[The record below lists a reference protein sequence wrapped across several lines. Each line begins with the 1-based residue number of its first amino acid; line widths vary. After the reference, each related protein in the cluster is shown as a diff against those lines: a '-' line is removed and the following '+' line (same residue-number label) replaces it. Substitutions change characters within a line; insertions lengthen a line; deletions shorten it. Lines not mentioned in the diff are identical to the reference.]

1 MNFKEFCLS
10 DGGPTERAGLGLGT
24 FLGVVTPTMLTI
36 LGVILY
42 LRTGWVVANAG
53 LAGTLLIVALAHAI
67 TITTAFSLSTLATS
81 MRVGGGGAYW
91 LISRSMGLE
100 LGGALGIPLYLSQAL
115 SLTLY
120 SFGLAESIRIVW
132 PGAPVQ
138 LLAALLVIGVVMIAV
153 KSTVMALRMQIP
165 IMVLIGVS
173 LAALVSGTNF
183 GGSQVEMFG
192 PPDAAGFWEVFAV
205 FFPAVTGIL
214 AGLGL
219 SGDLKTPERSIPRG
233 VMVSVLIGL
242 IVYMTVPV
250 VLANAATTEEL
261 ATNPMIWT
269 TIAPAALVMGG
280 LWGAILSSAI
290 GSILAAPRT
299 LQALADDNLVPA
311 ALGAVDEKKGE
322 PMVALY
328 ISGGVALAAVALGDL
343 NAVASVVTMF
353 FLTTYGMLNL
363 AAGLESLVADP
374 AFRPRIKVPWW
385 VSLLGC
391 IGCFVAMF
399 SIHPLACLLAIIV
412 EGIIWWVLSRRALRT
427 TWGDLRSGLWFT
439 LARFA
444 MLKLNHS
451 KHDPR
456 NWRPHIL
463 VFVADL
469 QRNLGMVRMANHFS
483 QERGIVTVS
492 TLLLGDIEEHGQ
504 AAEIAERNRQL
515 LDANG
520 IVAFA
525 ETAAV
530 SELESGMITVAQA
543 NGMAGLSSNMVMFGW
558 PGEDVDRL
566 GRLLGLV
573 RRMTGLEKSSM
584 IVRPV
589 KGSRA
594 KGNGEIVVWWK
605 GKEHNGDMMLLL
617 GHLLNLAPGW
627 RSNQLILKS
636 VADDAE
642 TGELVHRAFESML
655 PDLRMDV
662 KLEVILRPEGKT
674 HLDVIRDASANADL
688 VFLGM
693 AVPDAGSENAY
704 AQIMM
709 DLLEDL
715 PSTILVRNASR
726 FNGRLV

>member
-1 MNFKEFCLS
+1 
-10 DGGPTERAGLGLGT
+10 
-24 FLGVVTPTMLTI
+24 MLTI

-42 LRTGWVVANAG
+42 LRMGWVVANAG
-53 LAGTLLIVALAHAI
+53 LVGTLIIVVLAHVI
-67 TITTAFSLSTLATS
+67 TVTTSFSLSALATS
-81 MRVGGGGAYW
+81 MRVGSGGAYW

-132 PGAPVQ
+132 PDAPVQ
-138 LLAALLVIGVVMIAV
+138 LLAAAIVILVVLLAV
-153 KSTVMALRMQIP
+153 KSTVLALRMQLP

-173 LAALVSGTNF
+173 IGALVSGTDF
-183 GGSQVEMFG
+183 GGMQVPMFASEG
-192 PPDAAGFWEVFAV
+192 SAGFWEVFAV

-219 SGDLKTPERSIPRG
+219 SGDLKDPERSIPTG
-233 VMVSVLIGL
+233 VFASVLVGFL
-242 IVYMTVPV
+242 VYFTVPF
-250 VLANAATTEEL
+250 VLASGASMEQLQN
-261 ATNPMIWT
+261 NPMVWT
-269 TIAPAALVMGG
+269 EIAPAPLVMGG

-311 ALGAVDEKKGE
+311 AFGRVDPVKGE
-322 PMVALY
+322 PMFALWVSGAVAL
-328 ISGGVALAAVALGDL
+328 VAVALGDL

-363 AAGLESLVADP
+363 ASALESLVADP
-374 AFRPRIKVPWW
+374 AFRPKIKVPWW
-385 VSLLGC
+385 VSLIGC
-391 IGCFVAMF
+391 AGCFVAMF
-399 SIHPLACLLAIIV
+399 SIHPVACFVAIVV
-412 EGIIWWVLSRRALRT
+412 EGLIWWALSRRALRT

-439 LARFA
+439 MARFA
-444 MLKLNHS
+444 MLKLNQS

-469 QRNLGMVRMANHFS
+469 QQNLGMVRMANHFS

-492 TLLLGDIEEHGQ
+492 TLMKGDIEDNEQ
-504 AAEIAERNRQL
+504 AEVIAERNRQL

-530 SELESGMITVAQA
+530 PDIDAGMVTVAQA
-543 NGMAGLSSNMVMFGW
+543 NGMAGLASNMVMFGW
-558 PGEDVDRL
+558 PGEDEDRL
-566 GRLLGLV
+566 ARLLGLV
-573 RRMTGLEKSSM
+573 RRLDALEKSTM

-589 KGSRA
+589 QGSRA
-594 KGNGEIVVWWK
+594 RGNGEIVVWWR
-605 GKEHNGDMMLLL
+605 GKENNGDMMLLL

-627 RSNQLILKS
+627 RSNQIVLKS
-636 VADDAE
+636 VVNDDGEGADVRRSFDN
-642 TGELVHRAFESML
+642 ML

-662 KLEVILRPEGKT
+662 R
-674 HLDVIRDASANADL
+674 LDVIIKPIEKTQRELIREASRDADL

-693 AVPDAGSENAY
+693 AIAAAGAEEAYAGSL
-704 AQIMM
+704 IT
-709 DLLEDL
+709 LLDGL
-715 PSTILVRNASR
+715 PTTILVRNASR
-726 FNGRLV
+726 FHGRLV

>member
-1 MNFKEFCLS
+1 
-10 DGGPTERAGLGLGT
+10 
-24 FLGVVTPTMLTI
+24 MLTI

-53 LAGTLLIVALAHAI
+53 LVGTLLIVALAHVI

-120 SFGLAESIRIVW
+120 AFGLAESIRIVW
-132 PGAPVQ
+132 PGAPVPM
-138 LLAALLVIGVVMIAV
+138 LAALLVIGVVMIAV
-153 KSTVMALRMQIP
+153 KSTVLALRMQIP
-165 IMVLIGVS
+165 IMVLIGIS
-173 LAALVSGTNF
+173 LAALVSGTDF
-183 GGSQVEMFG
+183 GGSQVEAFG
-192 PPDAAGFWEVFAV
+192 PEESAGFWEVFAV

-233 VMVSVLIGL
+233 VMVSVLVGL
-242 IVYMTVPV
+242 VVYLAVPV
-250 VLANAATTEEL
+250 ILANAATTEEL
-261 ATNPMIWT
+261 ANNPMIWT
-269 TIAPAALVMGG
+269 TIAPAPLVMGG

-299 LQALADDNLVPA
+299 LQALADDGLVPS
-311 ALGAVDEKKGE
+311 ALGRLDEKKGE
-322 PMVALY
+322 PMLALY
-328 ISGGVALAAVALGDL
+328 ISGGVALLAVALGDL
-343 NAVASVVTMF
+343 NVVASVVTMF

-374 AFRPRIKVPWW
+374 AFRPSIKVPWW
-385 VSLLGC
+385 ISMIGC
-391 IGCFVAMF
+391 LGCFVAMF
-399 SIHPLACLLAIIV
+399 SIHPGACILAIII

-439 LARFA
+439 MARFA
-444 MLKLNHS
+444 MLKLNQS

-492 TLLLGDIEEHGQ
+492 TLLLGDIEEHGH
-504 AAEIAERNRQL
+504 AEQLAERNREL

-530 SELESGMITVAQA
+530 TELESGMITVAQA
-543 NGMAGLSSNMVMFGW
+543 NGMAGLSSNVVMFGW
-558 PGEDVDRL
+558 PGEDTDRL

-584 IVRPV
+584 IVRPI
-589 KGSRA
+589 KGSRS

-605 GKEHNGDMMLLL
+605 GKENNGDMMLLL
-617 GHLLNLAPGW
+617 AHLLNLASGW
-627 RSNQLILKS
+627 RNNQLVLKS
-636 VADDAE
+636 VADDEAS
-642 TGELVHRAFESML
+642 GEVVHRAFESMF

-662 KLEVILRPEGKT
+662 RLEVILRPSDKT
-674 HLDVIRDASANADL
+674 HIEVIREASEHADL

-693 AVPDAGSENAY
+693 AVPDAGSEMQY
-704 AQIMM
+704 AEN
-709 DLLEDL
+709 LLTLLDGL

-726 FNGRLV
+726 FHGRLI

>member
-1 MNFKEFCLS
+1 M
-10 DGGPTERAGLGLGT
+10 
-24 FLGVVTPTMLTI
+24 GVITPTMLTI

-53 LAGTLLIVALAHAI
+53 LVGTLLIVALAHVI
-67 TITTAFSLSTLATS
+67 TITTSMSLSTLATS

-120 SFGLAESIRIVW
+120 AFGLAESVRIVW

-138 LLAALLVIGVVMIAV
+138 LLAAILVVAVVLIAV
-153 KSTVMALRMQIP
+153 KSTVLALRMQIP

-173 LAALVSGTNF
+173 LVALVSGTDFN
-183 GGSQVEMFG
+183 GSQVEAVG
-192 PPDAAGFWEVFAV
+192 PWDDAGFWEVFAV

-219 SGDLKTPERSIPRG
+219 SGDLKTPERSIPTG
-233 VMVSVLIGL
+233 VMVSVLIGFAVYL
-242 IVYMTVPV
+242 IVPV
-250 VLANAATTEEL
+250 VLANAATAEQL
-261 ATNPMIWT
+261 ASNPMIWT
-269 TIAPAALVMGG
+269 ELAPAPLVLGG

-311 ALGAVDEKKGE
+311 VLGKVDASKGE
-322 PMVALY
+322 PMLALY
-328 ISGGVALAAVALGDL
+328 ISGGVALVAVALGDL

-374 AFRPRIKVPWW
+374 AFRPTIRVPWW
-385 VSLLGC
+385 VSMVGCLGC
-391 IGCFVAMF
+391 FIAMF
-399 SIHPLACLLAIIV
+399 SIHPGACILAIII
-412 EGIIWWVLSRRALRT
+412 EAIIWWVLSRRALRT

-439 LARFA
+439 MARFA
-444 MLKLNHS
+444 MLKLNQS

-469 QRNLGMVRMANHFS
+469 QRNVGMVRMANHFS

-492 TLLLGDIEEHGQ
+492 TLLLGDLEDHAQ
-504 AAEIAERNRQL
+504 ASEIASRNREL
-515 LDANG
+515 LEANG

-530 SELESGMITVAQA
+530 TELEAGMITVAQA

-558 PGEDVDRL
+558 PGEDGERL
-566 GRLLGLV
+566 ARLLGLV
-573 RRMTGLEKSSM
+573 RRMTSLEKSSM

-589 KGSRA
+589 KGSRS

-605 GKEHNGDMMLLL
+605 GKENNGDMMLLL
-617 GHLLNLAPGW
+617 AHLLSLASGW
-627 RSNQLILKS
+627 RTSTVVLKS
-636 VADDAE
+636 VMDDQDAADA
-642 TGELVHRAFESML
+642 VHRAFESML
-655 PDLRMDV
+655 PDLRMEV
-662 KLEVILRPEGKT
+662 RLEVILRPPDQT
-674 HLDVIRDASANADL
+674 YVDVIRAASQNADM
-688 VFLGM
+688 VFMGM
-693 AVPDAGSENAY
+693 AVPESGTEMVY
-704 AQIMM
+704 AEQLMA
-709 DLLEDL
+709 LLDGL

-726 FNGRLV
+726 FHGRLV

>member
-1 MNFKEFCLS
+1 MSTDEGNNS
-10 DGGPTERAGLGLGT
+10 NGLGLGT

-42 LRTGWVVANAG
+42 LRVGWVVANAG
-53 LAGTLLIVALAHAI
+53 LAGTLIIVVLAHVI
-67 TITTAFSLSTLATS
+67 TITTSYSLSALATS

-138 LLAALLVIGVVMIAV
+138 ILAAVIVILVVLLAV
-153 KSTVMALRMQIP
+153 KSTVWALRMQLP

-173 LAALVSGTNF
+173 IAALVSGTSF
-183 GGSQVEMFG
+183 TGSQVPMFG
-192 PPDAAGFWEVFAV
+192 GEQSAGFWEVFAV

-219 SGDLKTPERSIPRG
+219 SGDLRDPERSIPRG
-233 VMVSVLIGL
+233 VFFSVVIGFLVYLI
-242 IVYMTVPV
+242 VPV
-250 VLANAATTEEL
+250 VLANAATPEQL
-261 ATNPMIWT
+261 QNDPMIWT
-269 TIAPAALVMGG
+269 KIAPAPLVMGG

-299 LQALADDNLVPA
+299 LQALADDNLVPSHFGR
-311 ALGAVDEKKGE
+311 LDSKKGE
-322 PMVALY
+322 PMFALWFSGIVAL
-328 ISGGVALAAVALGDL
+328 VAVSLGDL
-343 NAVASVVTMF
+343 NAVATVVTMF

-374 AFRPRIKVPWW
+374 AFRPSIKVPWW
-385 VSLLGC
+385 LSMVGCLGC
-391 IGCFVAMF
+391 FIAMF
-399 SIHPLACLLAIIV
+399 SIHPVACLVAILI
-412 EGIIWWVLSRRALRT
+412 EAGIWWVLSRRALRT
-427 TWGDLRSGLWFT
+427 TWGDLRSGMWFA

-444 MLKLNHS
+444 MLRLNQS

-492 TLLLGDIEEHGQ
+492 TLLIGDIEEHDQ
-504 AAEIAERNRQL
+504 AAAIADRNRDL
-515 LDANG
+515 LHANG
-520 IVAFA
+520 ITAFA

-530 SELESGMITVAQA
+530 TDLESGMITVAQA
-543 NGMAGLSSNMVMFGW
+543 NGMAGLTSNMVMFGW
-558 PGEDVDRL
+558 PGEDEERL
-566 GRLLGLV
+566 ARLMGLV
-573 RRMTGLEKSSM
+573 RRMTALEKSSM
-584 IVRPV
+584 ICRPV

-594 KGNGEIVVWWK
+594 KGNQEIVVWWK
-605 GKEHNGDMMLLL
+605 GKENNGDMMLLL
-617 GHLLNLAPGW
+617 AHLLNLAPGW
-627 RSNQLILKS
+627 RSNQVVLKS
-636 VADDAE
+636 VTDDEASAADVREAYE
-642 TGELVHRAFESML
+642 NML

-662 KLEVILRPEGKT
+662 RLEVIIKPEGQT
-674 HLDVIRDASANADL
+674 PRDVIRDASKDADL

-693 AVPDAGSENAY
+693 AVPEVGMEQAY
-704 AQIMM
+704 AESLMQ
-709 DLLEDL
+709 LLDEL
-715 PSTILVRNASR
+715 PTTVLVRNASR
-726 FNGRLV
+726 FHGRLV

>member
-1 MNFKEFCLS
+1 MGSTDANES
-10 DGGPTERAGLGLGT
+10 RGLGLGT

-42 LRTGWVVANAG
+42 LRMGWVVGNAG
-53 LAGTLLIVALAHAI
+53 LAGTIIIVLLAHVI
-67 TITTAFSLSTLATS
+67 TVTTSLSLSALATS
-81 MRVGGGGAYW
+81 MRVGSGGAYW

-138 LLAALLVIGVVMIAV
+138 LLAGIIVILVVLLAV
-153 KSTVMALRMQIP
+153 KSTVLALRMQLP

-173 LAALVSGTNF
+173 IAALATGTDYS
-183 GGSQVEMFG
+183 GSQVPMFA
-192 PPDAAGFWEVFAV
+192 PDGSAGFWEVFAV

-219 SGDLKTPERSIPRG
+219 SGDLKDPERSIPRG
-233 VMVSVLIGL
+233 VFFSVLIGFL
-242 IVYMTVPV
+242 VYLAVPFI
-250 VLANAATTEEL
+250 LANGASLEQL
-261 ATNPMIWT
+261 LNNPMVWT
-269 TIAPAALVMGG
+269 DIAPVPLVMGG

-299 LQALADDNLVPA
+299 LQALADDDLVP
-311 ALGAVDEKKGE
+311 GFFGRVDPEKGE
-322 PMVALY
+322 PMFALWF
-328 ISGGVALAAVALGDL
+328 SGAVALAAVALGDL

-363 AAGLESLVADP
+363 ASALEALVADP
-374 AFRPRIKVPWW
+374 AFRPKIKVPWL
-385 VSLLGC
+385 VSMVGC
-391 IGCFVAMF
+391 VGCFVAMF
-399 SIHPLACLLAIIV
+399 SIHPGACFVAIII
-412 EGIIWWVLSRRALRT
+412 EGVIWWVLSRRALRT
-427 TWGDLRSGLWFT
+427 TWGDLRNGLWFT

-444 MLKLNHS
+444 MVKLS
-451 KHDPR
+451 QAESDPR

-469 QRNLGMVRMANHFS
+469 GRNLGMVRMANHFS
-483 QERGIVTVS
+483 QDRGIVTVN
-492 TLLLGDIEEHGQ
+492 TLLVGDIEEHQQ
-504 AAEIAERNRQL
+504 AEALAARNRML
-515 LDANG
+515 LEANG

-530 SELESGMITVAQA
+530 ADLESGMITVAQA
-543 NGMAGLSSNMVMFGW
+543 NGMAGLESNMVMLGW
-558 PGEDVDRL
+558 PGEDAGRL
-566 GRLLGLV
+566 GRVLGIV
-573 RRMTGLEKSSM
+573 RRLKTLEKSSM

-605 GKEHNGDMMLLL
+605 GKENNGDMMLLL
-617 GHLLNLAPGW
+617 AHLLNLAPGW
-627 RSNQLILKS
+627 RSNQIVLKS
-636 VADDAE
+636 VVDDADSVE
-642 TGELVHRAFESML
+642 TLRSTFETML

-662 KLEVILRPEGKT
+662 KFEVIERPEGMT
-674 HLDVIRDASANADL
+674 HRDVIREASCEADL

-693 AVPDAGSENAY
+693 ATPNVGTELAY
-704 AQIMM
+704 ATS
-709 DLLEDL
+709 LLGLLDGL
-715 PSTILVRNASR
+715 PTTILVKNASR
-726 FNGRLV
+726 FTGRLV

>member
-1 MNFKEFCLS
+1 VSQGEPKEH
-10 DGGPTERAGLGLGT
+10 AGLGLGT

-53 LAGTLLIVALAHAI
+53 LVGALLIVLLAHAI
-67 TITTAFSLSTLATS
+67 TITTAFSLSALATS

-120 SFGLAESIRIVW
+120 SFGLAETVRIIW
-132 PGAPVQ
+132 PDAPVQ
-138 LLAALLVIGVVMIAV
+138 LLAALIVIGVVMIAV
-153 KSTVMALRMQIP
+153 KSTVMALKMQLP

-173 LAALVSGTNF
+173 LVALVSGTHF

-192 PPDAAGFWEVFAV
+192 GPESAGFWDVFAV

-219 SGDLKTPERSIPRG
+219 SGDLKDAERSIPRG
-233 VMVSVLIGL
+233 VMISVFVGL
-242 IVYMTVPV
+242 MVYLLVPV
-250 VLANAATTEEL
+250 VLANAASPQEL
-261 ATNPMIWT
+261 MNNPMVWT
-269 TIAPAALVMGG
+269 QIAPTPLVLGG

-299 LQALADDNLVPA
+299 LQALADDGLVPSY
-311 ALGAVDEKKGE
+311 LGKVDEKKGE

-328 ISGGVALAAVALGDL
+328 VSGVVALCGVAMGDL

-374 AFRPRIKVPWW
+374 AFRPSIKVPWW
-385 VSLLGC
+385 ISLLGC
-391 IGCFVAMF
+391 AGCFVAMF
-399 SIHPLACLLAIIV
+399 SIHPGACILAIVV
-412 EGIIWWVLSRRALRT
+412 EGIIWWVLSRRAMRT

-439 LARFA
+439 MARFA
-444 MLKLNHS
+444 MLKLNQS
-451 KHDPR
+451 KNDPR

-469 QRNLGMVRMANHFS
+469 NRNLGMVRMANHFS
-483 QERGIVTVS
+483 QERGIVTVC
-492 TLLLGDIEEHGQ
+492 TLLLGDIEEHKQ
-504 AAEIAERNRQL
+504 AEEIAERNRLL

-530 SELESGMITVAQA
+530 TELESGMITVAQA

-558 PGEDVDRL
+558 PGEDADRL

-573 RRMTGLEKSSM
+573 RRMTGLQKSSM

-589 KGSRA
+589 KGSRT

-605 GKEHNGDMMLLL
+605 GKQNNGDMMLLL

-627 RSNQLILKS
+627 HQNQLVLKS
-636 VADDAE
+636 VVDSEEA
-642 TGELVHRAFESML
+642 GELVHRAFESMF

-662 KLEVILRPEGKT
+662 RLEVILRPDNQT
-674 HLDVIRDASANADL
+674 HREVIRDASKNADL

-693 AVPDAGSENAY
+693 AVPEPGEEAIY
-704 AQIMM
+704 ASVLM
-709 DLLEDL
+709 DLLDGL

-726 FNGRLV
+726 FHGQLV

>member
-1 MNFKEFCLS
+1 
-10 DGGPTERAGLGLGT
+10 
-24 FLGVVTPTMLTI
+24 
-36 LGVILY
+36 
-42 LRTGWVVANAG
+42 
-53 LAGTLLIVALAHAI
+53 
-67 TITTAFSLSTLATS
+67 
-81 MRVGGGGAYW
+81 
-91 LISRSMGLE
+91 
-100 LGGALGIPLYLSQAL
+100 
-115 SLTLY
+115 
-120 SFGLAESIRIVW
+120 
-132 PGAPVQ
+132 
-138 LLAALLVIGVVMIAV
+138 
-153 KSTVMALRMQIP
+153 
-165 IMVLIGVS
+165 
-173 LAALVSGTNF
+173 
-183 GGSQVEMFG
+183 
-192 PPDAAGFWEVFAV
+192 
-205 FFPAVTGIL
+205 
-214 AGLGL
+214 
-219 SGDLKTPERSIPRG
+219 
-233 VMVSVLIGL
+233 
-242 IVYMTVPV
+242 
-250 VLANAATTEEL
+250 
-261 ATNPMIWT
+261 MIWT

-311 ALGAVDEKKGE
+311 ALGAVDDKKGE

-399 SIHPLACLLAIIV
+399 SIHPVACLLAIIV

-504 AAEIAERNRQL
+504 AEEIAERNRQL

-693 AVPDAGSENAY
+693 AVPDAGAEDAY
-704 AQIMM
+704 AQIIM

>member
-1 MNFKEFCLS
+1 
-10 DGGPTERAGLGLGT
+10 
-24 FLGVVTPTMLTI
+24 MLTI

-42 LRTGWVVANAG
+42 LRVGWVVANAG
-53 LAGTLLIVALAHAI
+53 LAGTLIIVVLAHVI
-67 TITTAFSLSTLATS
+67 TITTSYSLSALATS

-138 LLAALLVIGVVMIAV
+138 ILAAVIVILVVLLAV
-153 KSTVMALRMQIP
+153 KSTVWALRMQLP

-173 LAALVSGTNF
+173 IAALVSGTSF
-183 GGSQVEMFG
+183 TGSQVPMFG
-192 PPDAAGFWEVFAV
+192 GEQSAGFWEVFAV

-219 SGDLKTPERSIPRG
+219 SGDLRDPERSIPRG
-233 VMVSVLIGL
+233 VFFSVVIGFLVYLI
-242 IVYMTVPV
+242 VPV
-250 VLANAATTEEL
+250 VLANAATPEQL
-261 ATNPMIWT
+261 QNDPMIWT
-269 TIAPAALVMGG
+269 KIAPAPLVMGG

-299 LQALADDNLVPA
+299 LQALADDNLVPSHFGR
-311 ALGAVDEKKGE
+311 LDSKKGE
-322 PMVALY
+322 PMFALWFSGIVAL
-328 ISGGVALAAVALGDL
+328 VAVSLGDL
-343 NAVASVVTMF
+343 NAVATVVTMF

-374 AFRPRIKVPWW
+374 AFRPSIKVPWW
-385 VSLLGC
+385 LSMVGCLGC
-391 IGCFVAMF
+391 FIAMF
-399 SIHPLACLLAIIV
+399 SIHPVACLVAILI
-412 EGIIWWVLSRRALRT
+412 EAGIWWVLSRRALRT
-427 TWGDLRSGLWFT
+427 TWGDLRSGMWFA

-444 MLKLNHS
+444 MLRLNQS

-492 TLLLGDIEEHGQ
+492 TLLIGDIEEHDQ
-504 AAEIAERNRQL
+504 AAAIADRNRDL
-515 LDANG
+515 LHANG
-520 IVAFA
+520 ITAFA

-530 SELESGMITVAQA
+530 TDLESGMITVAQA
-543 NGMAGLSSNMVMFGW
+543 NGMAGLTSNMVMFGW
-558 PGEDVDRL
+558 PGEDEERL
-566 GRLLGLV
+566 ARLMGLV
-573 RRMTGLEKSSM
+573 RRMTALEKSSM
-584 IVRPV
+584 ICRPV

-594 KGNGEIVVWWK
+594 KGNQEIVVWWK
-605 GKEHNGDMMLLL
+605 GKENNGDMMLLL
-617 GHLLNLAPGW
+617 AHLLNLAPGW
-627 RSNQLILKS
+627 RSNQVVLKS
-636 VADDAE
+636 VTDDEASAADVREAYE
-642 TGELVHRAFESML
+642 NML

-662 KLEVILRPEGKT
+662 RLEVIIKPEGQT
-674 HLDVIRDASANADL
+674 PRDVIRDASKDADL

-693 AVPDAGSENAY
+693 AVPEVGMEQAY
-704 AQIMM
+704 AESLMQ
-709 DLLEDL
+709 LLDEL
-715 PSTILVRNASR
+715 PTTVLVRNASR
-726 FNGRLV
+726 FHGRLV

>member
-1 MNFKEFCLS
+1 
-10 DGGPTERAGLGLGT
+10 
-24 FLGVVTPTMLTI
+24 MLTI

-53 LAGTLLIVALAHAI
+53 LVGTLLIVALAHVI
-67 TITTAFSLSTLATS
+67 TITTSFSLSTLATS

-120 SFGLAESIRIVW
+120 AFGLAESIRIVW

-153 KSTVMALRMQIP
+153 KSTVLALRMQIP
-165 IMVLIGVS
+165 IMVLIGIS
-173 LAALVSGTNF
+173 LAALVSGTDF
-183 GGSQVEMFG
+183 GGSQVEAFG
-192 PPDAAGFWEVFAV
+192 TEESAGFWEVFAV

-233 VMVSVLIGL
+233 VMVSVLVGL
-242 IVYMTVPV
+242 VVYLAVPV
-250 VLANAATTEEL
+250 ILANAATTEEL
-261 ATNPMIWT
+261 ANNPMIWT
-269 TIAPAALVMGG
+269 TIAPAPLVMGG

-299 LQALADDNLVPA
+299 LQALADDGLVPS
-311 ALGAVDEKKGE
+311 ALGRLDEKKGE
-322 PMVALY
+322 PMLALY
-328 ISGGVALAAVALGDL
+328 ISGGVALVAVALGDL

-374 AFRPRIKVPWW
+374 AFRPSIKVPWW
-385 VSLLGC
+385 ISMIGC
-391 IGCFVAMF
+391 LGCFVAMF
-399 SIHPLACLLAIIV
+399 SIHPGACILAIII

-439 LARFA
+439 MARFA
-444 MLKLNHS
+444 MLKLNQS

-492 TLLLGDIEEHGQ
+492 TLLLGDIEEHQ
-504 AAEIAERNRQL
+504 HAEQIAERNREL

-530 SELESGMITVAQA
+530 TELEPGMITVAQA
-543 NGMAGLSSNMVMFGW
+543 NGMAGLSSNVVMFGW
-558 PGEDVDRL
+558 PGEDADRL

-573 RRMTGLEKSSM
+573 RRMNGLEKSSM
-584 IVRPV
+584 IVRPI
-589 KGSRA
+589 KGSRT

-605 GKEHNGDMMLLL
+605 GKENNGDMMLLL
-617 GHLLNLAPGW
+617 AHLLNLAAGW
-627 RSNQLILKS
+627 RNNQLVLKS
-636 VADDAE
+636 VADDEAS
-642 TGELVHRAFESML
+642 GEAVHRAFESMF

-662 KLEVILRPEGKT
+662 RLEVILRPTDKT
-674 HLDVIRDASANADL
+674 HIEVIRDASENADL

-693 AVPDAGSENAY
+693 AVPEAGSELQY
-704 AQIMM
+704 AEH
-709 DLLEDL
+709 LLTLLDGL

-726 FNGRLV
+726 FHGRLI

>member
-1 MNFKEFCLS
+1 MSQGEAS
-10 DGGPTERAGLGLGT
+10 ERTGLGLGT

-42 LRTGWVVANAG
+42 LRVGWVVANAG
-53 LAGTLLIVALAHAI
+53 IAGTLIIVVMAHVI
-67 TITTAFSLSTLATS
+67 TVTTALSLSALATS

-138 LLAALLVIGVVMIAV
+138 LLAAVIVILVVLMAV
-153 KSTVMALRMQIP
+153 KSTVWALRLQLP

-173 LAALVSGTNF
+173 LAALFSGAEF
-183 GGSQVEMFG
+183 SGSQVPMFG
-192 PPDAAGFWEVFAV
+192 ESDSADFWEVFAV

-219 SGDLKTPERSIPRG
+219 SGDLRDPERAIPRG
-233 VMVSVLIGL
+233 VFFSVLIGFVVYL
-242 IVYMTVPV
+242 IVPV
-250 VLANAATTEEL
+250 ILANAATPEEL
-261 ATNPMIWT
+261 LNNPMIWT
-269 TIAPAALVMGG
+269 EIAPAPLVMGG

-299 LQALADDNLVPA
+299 LQALADDNLVPSA
-311 ALGAVDEKKGE
+311 FGRLDEKKGE
-322 PMVALY
+322 PMFALWTSGAVAL
-328 ISGGVALAAVALGDL
+328 VAVALGDL
-343 NAVASVVTMF
+343 NAVAAVVTMF

-374 AFRPRIKVPWW
+374 AFRPSIKVPWW
-385 VSLLGC
+385 ISLVGGF
-391 IGCFVAMF
+391 GCFVAMF
-399 SIHPLACLLAIIV
+399 SIHPGACLVAISV
-412 EGIIWWVLSRRALRT
+412 EAIIWWVLSRRALRT
-427 TWGDLRSGLWFT
+427 TWGDLRSGMWFT

-469 QRNLGMVRMANHFS
+469 RRNLGMVRMANHFS

-492 TLLLGDIEEHGQ
+492 TLLLGDIEDHEQ
-504 AAEIAERNRQL
+504 TEILAEQNRDL

-530 SELESGMITVAQA
+530 PELESGMVTVAQA
-543 NGMAGLSSNMVMFGW
+543 NGMAGLTSNMVMFGW
-558 PGEDVDRL
+558 PGDDAERL
-566 GRLLGLV
+566 GRLMGIV
-573 RRMTGLEKSSM
+573 RRMTALEKSSM
-584 IVRPV
+584 IVRPI

-605 GKEHNGDMMLLL
+605 GKQHNGDMMLLL

-627 RSNQLILKS
+627 RSNQLVLKS
-636 VADDAE
+636 VADNDAQASE
-642 TGELVHRAFESML
+642 VRAAFESML

-662 KLEVILRPEGKT
+662 RLEVIIKPEDKT
-674 HLDVIRDASANADL
+674 HREVIREASRHADL
-688 VFLGM
+688 VFIGM
-693 AVPDAGSENAY
+693 ATPGVGVERLY
-704 AQIMM
+704 AESLMT
-709 DLLEDL
+709 LLDDL

-726 FNGRLV
+726 FHGRLV